1 MESNSGKK
9 LHVHRLWVIALKTA
23 TLECVLTSQKAI
35 NCFVY
40 SKSVRSKI
48 PTPPLNSKKNL
59 MQSLSSKSFIE
70 RIFYKI
76 QSELHQD
83 PDCILLNSVEKKFIM
98 LLLHPAR
105 AQWVDSVVV
114 GLCLFWLLLEKFKAA
129 QWPCPAYDY

>member
-1 MESNSGKK
+1 
-9 LHVHRLWVIALKTA
+9 
-23 TLECVLTSQKAI
+23 
-35 NCFVY
+35 
-40 SKSVRSKI
+40 
-48 PTPPLNSKKNL
+48 

-70 RIFYKI
+70 IIFYKI

-83 PDCILLNSVEKKFIM
+83 PDCILLNNVEKKFM

-129 QWPCPAYDY
+129 PCPAYDY

>member
-1 MESNSGKK
+1 
-9 LHVHRLWVIALKTA
+9 
-23 TLECVLTSQKAI
+23 
-35 NCFVY
+35 
-40 SKSVRSKI
+40 
-48 PTPPLNSKKNL
+48 

-70 RIFYKI
+70 IIFYKI

-114 GLCLFWLLLEKFKAA
+114 DLCLFWLLLEKFIAA

>member
-1 MESNSGKK
+1 MLCLFKK
-9 LHVHRLWVIALKTA
+9 CKVKNPNT
-23 TLECVLTSQKAI
+23 
-35 NCFVY
+35 
-40 SKSVRSKI
+40 
-48 PTPPLNSKKNL
+48 TPQLQKNL

-114 GLCLFWLLLEKFKAA
+114 ICAYFGYSWRNLKQLNGLA
-129 QWPCPAYDY
+129 QLMITKGKLRFPRVPVMKVRSQRTMDTAYV

>member
-23 TLECVLTSQKAI
+23 TPECVLTSQKAI

-114 GLCLFWLLLEKFKAA
+114 DLCLFWLVLEKFKAA

>member
-1 MESNSGKK
+1 MCADFTKGNKLLCLFKK
-9 LHVHRLWVIALKTA
+9 CKVKNPNT
-23 TLECVLTSQKAI
+23 
-35 NCFVY
+35 
-40 SKSVRSKI
+40 
-48 PTPPLNSKKNL
+48 TPQLQKNL

-70 RIFYKI
+70 IIFYKI

-83 PDCILLNSVEKKFIM
+83 PDCILLNNVEKKFIM

-114 GLCLFWLLLEKFKAA
+114 DLCLFWLLLEKFKAA